1 MPNPSAVPI
10 AIRFPRVHP
19 SPALAGGKDV
29 FVLCVVAI
37 PEVEVDGEATEL
49 VIELGS
55 VVDDVVVPVV
65 AANDVYVSHDVIA
78 SNPSFYYV
86 FRQEVQAMSLNST
99 SLLRTH

>member
-37 PEVEVDGEATEL
+37 PEVEVDGKAAEL
-49 VIELGS
+49 VIGLGS

-65 AANDVYVSHDVIA
+65 AVNDTDKSKLV
-78 SNPSFYYV
+78 
-86 FRQEVQAMSLNST
+86 M
-99 SLLRTH
+99 LLLLQILAFTTYSDKKYKQ